1 MAKER
6 LNLLV
11 DAEALERGR
20 EYAIRHETSLSR
32 LVSEFLASLP
42 ADGTSVTDLTPTVR
56 RLLGVASGPA
66 DREAWRRHLEDKYGR

>member
-32 LVSEFLASLP
+32 LVSEFL
-42 ADGTSVTDLTPTVR
+42 G
-56 RLLGVASGPA
+56 LLAISSG
-66 DREAWRRHLEDKYGR
+66 